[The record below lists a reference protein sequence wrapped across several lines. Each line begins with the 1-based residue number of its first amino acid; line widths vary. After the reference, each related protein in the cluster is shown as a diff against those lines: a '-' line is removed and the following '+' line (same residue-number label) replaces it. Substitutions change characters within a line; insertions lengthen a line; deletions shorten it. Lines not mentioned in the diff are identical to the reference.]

1 MINRPQVIVGKRI
14 TVIAA
19 LFTFLFLSCK
29 KCLLHYVYNN
39 LLPSNLIVLVNGT
52 LSGVYIH
59 QLFMVWHKY
68 QVNF

>member
-14 TVIAA
+14 TVIGA
-19 LFTFLFLSCK
+19 LFTFLSLSCK
-29 KCLLHYVYNN
+29 KCLLHYLHNN

-59 QLFMVWHKY
+59 QLFIGMA
-68 QVNF
+68 

>member
-1 MINRPQVIVGKRI
+1 MINRPQVTVGKWI

-29 KCLLHYVYNN
+29 KCLLHYLYNN
-39 LLPSNLIVLVNGT
+39 LLPSNLIVLVNGA

-59 QLFMVWHKY
+59 QLFIGMA
-68 QVNF
+68 

>member
-29 KCLLHYVYNN
+29 KCLLHYLYNN

-59 QLFMVWHKY
+59 HLFIGMA
-68 QVNF
+68 

>member
-19 LFTFLFLSCK
+19 LFTSLFLSCK
-29 KCLLHYVYNN
+29 KCLLHYLYNN

-59 QLFMVWHKY
+59 QLFIGMA
-68 QVNF
+68 